1 MMRRLGVACLMF
13 LLPLRALAADP
24 PPTPT
29 LQQPAGPANV
39 NPCGGTGPLLRPI
52 LSTRTTPPYP
62 AESQRLGEQGT
73 TMLRV
78 QIAPDGTVADA
89 SVATGSGSARLD
101 QAAMDF
107 VKQTYRWEKLDCAV
121 PVATLVRIVWSLRTP
136 ALRTPLDPA
145 LLPKM
150 AHFIVAGGDEYPAGA
165 PKTRAITMAI
175 VVLGDD
181 GQVGQVLIARGSGN
195 AALDD
200 RAQAL
205 IRARH
210 WTAAYDGQRPVGSL
224 VSVVVVWSPPGQKEP
239 DPEQLRS
246 MLQMYMDQAPPPP

>member
-1 MMRRLGVACLMF
+1 MRRLGVACLGL

-29 LQQPAGPANV
+29 LQQPAAPASI

-52 LSTRTTPPYP
+52 LATRTQPPYP

-73 TMLRV
+73 TTLRV
-78 QIAPDGTVADA
+78 RIAPDGTVADA

-101 QAAMDF
+101 TAALAF
-107 VKQTYRWEKLDCAV
+107 VKDTYRWETLACAV
-121 PVATLVRIVWSLRTP
+121 PVATLVRIVWSLRGAP
-136 ALRTPLDPA
+136 PRVPIDPA

-150 AHFIVAGGDEYPAGA
+150 AHFIIATGDDYPAGA
-165 PKTRAITMAI
+165 PSMRAATLAV

-181 GQVGQVLIARGSGN
+181 GQVGQVVIVRGSGN
-195 AALDD
+195 ALLDE

-205 IRARH
+205 IRARR
-210 WTAAYDGQRPVGSL
+210 WTPAYDGQRPVGSL
-224 VSVVVVWSPPGQKEP
+224 ISAVVVWSPPGQKPP

-246 MLQMYMDQAPPPP
+246 MLQMYMEQAPPPP